1 MSQPFYHLRPNKY
14 VDRCL
19 FVNAL
24 ERLNSQVKLQKHR
37 YIGFGSYLF
46 DDFKLLHDRLNIG
59 TMISLESDS
68 TIFKRAKFN
77 APYKCISV
85 INQTSTDYISGDNW
99 GEQNSIIWLD
109 YVTPRALGQQFS
121 DIATLSTCR

>member
-19 FVNAL
+19 FVNVL

-68 TIFKRAKFN
+68 TIFNRAKFN

-85 INQTSTDYISGDNW
+85 INQARIISPGIIGENKIALYGLTMLHRGLWDN
-99 GEQNSIIWLD
+99 SLAI
-109 YVTPRALGQQFS
+109 
-121 DIATLSTCR
+121 